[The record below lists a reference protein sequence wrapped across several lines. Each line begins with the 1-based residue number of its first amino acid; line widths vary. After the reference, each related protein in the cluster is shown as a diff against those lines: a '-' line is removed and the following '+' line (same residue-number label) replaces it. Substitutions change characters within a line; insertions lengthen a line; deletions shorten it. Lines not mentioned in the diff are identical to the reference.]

1 MCGMDDSI
9 PTAAEQRSFADPEG
23 TMRCERCGDRFR
35 IEYGRDQCEPCERE
49 VARLAKQEEKT

>member
-1 MCGMDDSI
+1 MRGMVESTHI
-9 PTAAEQRSFADPEG
+9 AAEQRSFADPEG